1 MKQYKNEFEKDYII
15 RLTILT
21 VFDIFLSLL
30 MAFLIISYVF
40 AFQGG
45 AFIVNLK
52 VHGGLC
58 IAILIARVAVSLKK
72 VKLQKTKIDHEESM
86 EDTQ

>member
-1 MKQYKNEFEKDYII
+1 MKQCKNEFEKDYII

-21 VFDIFLSLL
+21 VFDIFLSLT
-30 MAFLIISYVF
+30 MAFLIVSYVF

-45 AFIVNLK
+45 EFIVNLQ
-52 VHGGLC
+52 VHGGSC
-58 IAILIARVAVSLKK
+58 VAILIVKVALNLKR
-72 VKLQKTKIDHEESM
+72 VKLQKAKIDYEESM